1 MSYQEILSAQHRACD
16 ALIIATE
23 QAAHGG
29 DWPAACE
36 AARRFVEQTQA
47 HLAFEEQTLFPALE
61 AASPMAAG
69 PVGVMRLEHAQMRE
83 LFDELIE
90 ATRRADEPALADCI
104 NTLLMLMRQHNAKEE
119 NVLYPLADRSLPVE
133 RVDPVEA
140 ARDRN

>member
-61 AASPMAAG
+61 AASPMATG
-69 PVGVMRLEHAQMRE
+69 PVGVMCLEHAQMRE
-83 LFDELIE
+83 LFDELLE
-90 ATRRADEPALADCI
+90 VTRRADAPALADCVD
-104 NTLLMLMRQHNAKEE
+104 TLLMLMRQHNAKEE
-119 NVLYPLADRSLPVE
+119 NVLYPIADRSLPAGL
-133 RVDPVEA
+133 VDPID
-140 ARDRN
+140 ARKA